1 MATSVLV
8 VEDDPIVRRSIR
20 RGLDGDRFSI
30 LEAESPSAAHDMLR
44 THEPTALLVDVNLG
58 PESGLDFVEALRGE
72 ACDATIIVMTGQS
85 SIEVAI
91 EAMKRGADDY
101 IEKPLSLE
109 GLEIILSRALQRRDV
124 RNRLNL
130 FERVQHIESSSAMEL
145 VGSSPRWKQVTTTI
159 DRLVERFEPSGAQPA
174 TVLLV
179 GETGTGKQTLARML
193 HMRLAAEH
201 GPFVHIRCYG
211 LAAPSLERNVF
222 GTSGTNGRTHE
233 PLRASLFELPGGTIF
248 LDEIAELPLELQSK
262 LQAVLD
268 RADHGTRGVQVIAS
282 TAHDLQAK
290 VDQGAF
296 RADLL
301 YHLNTM
307 TIGVPALRDRG
318 DDAIEIAEAIL
329 RDANERGQR
338 SPLKLDAT
346 AKSELR
352 DYAWPGNVRELHN
365 VLERASILTQGPNIT
380 ATDLGL
386 RRSASAAGA
395 DVGSSGRATNRLVT
409 VSDASQLRFD
419 FSNGPVALEAIERQ
433 LILEALRQARGNV
446 SKAAKL
452 IDMNRSSLRYRIE
465 RHKLMPE
472 IEEITAS

>member
-1 MATSVLV
+1 MGTCVLV

-20 RGLDGDRFSI
+20 RGLDGDRFNI
-30 LEAESPSAAHDMLR
+30 VEADGLDAAREMLR

-58 PESGLDFVEALRGE
+58 PDNGLDLVESLRDE

-130 FERVQHIESSSAMEL
+130 FERVQHIEESAAVQL
-145 VGSSPRWKQVTTTI
+145 VGASPAWQHVTATL
-159 DRLVERFEPSGAQPA
+159 DRLIERFEQSNVSPA

-179 GETGTGKQTLARML
+179 GETGTGKQTLARLL
-193 HMRLAAEH
+193 HMRLAAEQ

-211 LAAPSLERNVF
+211 LGAPSLERNVF
-222 GTSGTNGRTHE
+222 GASGQNGRARE

-268 RADHGTRGVQVIAS
+268 RGHASTRGVQVIAS
-282 TAHDLQAK
+282 TSHDLEAMAEA
-290 VDQGAF
+290 GEF
-296 RADLL
+296 RPDLL
-301 YHLNTM
+301 YQLNTL
-307 TIGVPALRDRG
+307 TIPTPPLRDRG
-318 DDAIEIAEAIL
+318 NDAVEIAEAFL
-329 RDANERGQR
+329 RDAAARGTKA
-338 SPLKLDAT
+338 PLNLDSA
-346 AKSELR
+346 AKAELR
-352 DYAWPGNVRELHN
+352 EYAWPGNVRELRN
-365 VLERASILTQGPNIT
+365 VIERACILSSGRAIV

-386 RRSASAAGA
+386 RRSTTRPSET
-395 DVGSSGRATNRLVT
+395 STNGRATNRIVT
-409 VSDASQLRFD
+409 VSEASQLRFD
-419 FSNGPVALEAIERQ
+419 FSNGPVSLESIERQ
-433 LILEALRQARGNV
+433 LILEALRHARGNV
-446 SKAAKL
+446 SKAAKM

-465 RHKLMPE
+465 RHKLLPE
-472 IEEITAS
+472 IEEITSS